1 MTILEWEKLPIDGSF
16 ATQLRR
22 EIRTRRREKG
32 RAGHEF
38 MSDDIRVLWASGAS
52 HVILAHNTDRVWQ
65 FWWRHPQQGWF
76 LQSWHRLL
84 VEAKTEADKPRI
96 TTPLPETSRIA
107 GTYVCAEWKEPHGGG
122 SAPMMVRCSTQ
133 YTVSEILSVFQE
145 LGCNAVTKAV
155 V

>member
-84 VEAKTEADKPRI
+84 TEAKTEADKPRI
-96 TTPLPETSRIA
+96 TTPLPETSRVT
-107 GTYVCAEWKEPHGGG
+107 GTYVCAEWKEPYVG

-133 YTVSEILSVFQE
+133 YTASEILSVFQE
-145 LGCNAVTKAV
+145 LGCNTATKAV